1 MFSASRISFSIPI
14 VELTKQIY
22 PRPFTTI
29 ETTLNNNIC
38 RLINEGTESKKIR
51 NGGDTTRPRD
61 ISQEGQR
68 DTHIHTRVLVKM
80 HACRG
85 HGTRVYV
92 HVGLAICNAL

>member
-14 VELTKQIY
+14 VESTKQIY

-68 DTHIHTRVLVKM
+68 DTHIHT
-80 HACRG
+80 
-85 HGTRVYV
+85 
-92 HVGLAICNAL
+92 LARS

>member
-14 VELTKQIY
+14 VESTRQIY
-22 PRPFTTI
+22 SRPFTTI

-68 DTHIHTRVLVKM
+68 DTHIHT
-80 HACRG
+80 
-85 HGTRVYV
+85 
-92 HVGLAICNAL
+92 LARS

>member
-14 VELTKQIY
+14 VESTRQIY

-51 NGGDTTRPRD
+51 NGGDNTATGY
-61 ISQEGQR
+61 IAGGAAGH
-68 DTHIHTRVLVKM
+68 THTHTRALVKM
-80 HACRG
+80 HACRDR
-85 HGTRVYV
+85 GTRVYV